1 MASPTIKPAFA
12 MGTYSATYVW
22 DGTTWVP
29 STAGAGDIDTFGSQQ
44 VVIYDSLGNP
54 LLYDGGTAVA
64 GDIADDSA
72 DSASSYPVRIGGTAK
87 AGLNAVTLVTAGD
100 RKGINVGLDGSQYVR
115 TVPLEDI
122 VSGSA
127 TNTDGTITTV
137 IAAFATGKQYLT
149 RAIFNN
155 SHATTTGFCALKS
168 GTTARTISLAVPPG
182 GAIYT
187 FDPPLPPNA
196 ANEVWAFDPDA
207 AVTTLGC
214 TLLGFK
220 SLI

>member
-1 MASPTIKPAFA
+1 MTNPTFKPYFQGGEFSA
-12 MGTYSATYVW
+12 MYSW

-29 STAGAGDIDTFGSQQ
+29 ATLGASDVDAFGSQQ
-44 VVIYDSLGNP
+44 VVIYDSLGDP
-54 LLYDGGTAVA
+54 LLYTGSTAVA
-64 GDIADDSA
+64 GDVADDGA
-72 DSASSYPVRIGGTAK
+72 DSGNPVKVAGVAK
-87 AGLNAVTLVTAGD
+87 AGLSGVTLVAAND
-100 RKGINVGLDGSQYVR
+100 RKQVNVGLDGSQFVR

-122 VSGSA
+122 VSGTA

-137 IAAFATGKQYLT
+137 IAAFASGKQYLT